1 MKLNKTFLA
10 VAAAFPLLSSA
21 VMADTVSSADLKER
35 VFGSLFGE
43 YYMPDLDKTESAE
56 WNYMEKDWGYGIE
69 LGYYLTE
76 QWALRL
82 EFAKLD
88 LQSKLDGSDADGNRI
103 GLDAMYHI
111 SQLPSVYLVG
121 GLKRFDAVQDTTA
134 FNVGIGYKHF
144 FNQNFAL
151 FAEANRYQGIDETY
165 ADAGVK
171 VGLTYVFGSAS
182 AAPAPKPAPAPAPV
196 AQTPVQPVAPADTD
210 ADGVT
215 DNADKCADTPANHKV
230 DATGC
235 TVYEEKMASVGDI
248 DIEVRFPFDSATI
261 PADKISD
268 VEGLGAFMQRFPES
282 TVLIEGHASNI
293 GNPDYN
299 MRLSERRANS
309 VADMLKKDFNI
320 ASSRI
325 TAIGYGVTRPRV
337 EGNTREAHRANQ
349 RIEAKVTAK
358 IKEPVLR

>member
-10 VAAAFPLLSSA
+10 VAAAFPLMSGS
-21 VMADTVSSADLKER
+21 VMADMVSSADLKER

-43 YYMPDLDKTESAE
+43 YYMPDTDKTESAA

-76 QWALRL
+76 QWALRV
-82 EFAKLD
+82 EYAKLD
-88 LQSKLDGSDADGNRI
+88 LSSKLDGSDADGKRL
-103 GLDAMYHI
+103 GLDAMYHL

-121 GLKRFDAVQDTTA
+121 GLKRLDAVQNTTA
-134 FNVGIGYKHF
+134 FNVGLGYKYF

-165 ADAGVK
+165 ADAGIK
-171 VGLTYVFGSAS
+171 LGLTYVFGSAS
-182 AAPAPKPAPAPAPV
+182 AAPAPTPAPAPAPV
-196 AQTPVQPVAPADTD
+196 AAEPAQPVAPADSD

-215 DNADKCADTPANHKV
+215 DNMDNCANTPANHQV
-230 DATGC
+230 DASGC
-235 TVYEEKMASVGDI
+235 TIYQEKMASVGDI
-248 DIEVRFPFDSATI
+248 DIEVRFPFDSAVI
-261 PADKISD
+261 PADKIAD

-282 TVLIEGHASNI
+282 TVMIEGHASNI
-293 GNPDYN
+293 GNPEYN
-299 MRLSERRANS
+299 MRLSERRANA

-320 ASSRI
+320 AESRI
-325 TAIGYGVTRPRV
+325 SAIGYGVTRPRA